1 MTNNNYKQT
10 QIGEIP
16 EEWGVMPLG
25 KLIDIKHGYAFKGE
39 FFSSKITNDVLLK
52 PGNVAIGGGFQEG
65 KYKYYNGKVPEEY
78 VLSEGDIF
86 VNMTDL
92 SKTGDTL
99 GYSAKVP
106 QLVNKR
112 LLHNQRLGL
121 VEIVVKD
128 VDKDFIYWK
137 LRDPFYRSGV
147 LGSATGTT
155 VKHTSPGRIKSIQI
169 AIPKIDEQHQIA
181 SILSSLD
188 DKIELNRRMNKTLE
202 EMGKAFFN
210 QLATDS
216 ESSKKVELK
225 DIVDINPTE
234 QLKRNENTRHV
245 EMKDL
250 PEQGMWVSSEVNKP
264 YKGGSKFR
272 NGDTLMARITPCLE
286 NGKSAFVSFLPENEL
301 AFGSTEFIVLRPKNK
316 VFKEY
321 VYYLVRNDTFR
332 DFAIKSMVGSSGRQ
346 RVQTDAIQHYQLSLP
361 LENLVDDFHTLM
373 KPVFQQIKT
382 NSIENEKLSAIRDS
396 LLPRLMS
403 GKLKI

>member
-1 MTNNNYKQT
+1 
-10 QIGEIP
+10 
-16 EEWGVMPLG
+16 
-25 KLIDIKHGYAFKGE
+25 
-39 FFSSKITNDVLLK
+39 
-52 PGNVAIGGGFQEG
+52 
-65 KYKYYNGKVPEEY
+65 
-78 VLSEGDIF
+78 
-86 VNMTDL
+86 
-92 SKTGDTL
+92 
-99 GYSAKVP
+99 
-106 QLVNKR
+106 
-112 LLHNQRLGL
+112 
-121 VEIVVKD
+121 
-128 VDKDFIYWK
+128 
-137 LRDPFYRSGV
+137 
-147 LGSATGTT
+147 
-155 VKHTSPGRIKSIQI
+155 
-169 AIPKIDEQHQIA
+169 
-181 SILSSLD
+181 
-188 DKIELNRRMNKTLE
+188 
-202 EMGKAFFN
+202 MGKAFFN

-225 DIVDINPTE
+225 DIVDFNPTE

-382 NSIENEKLSAIRDS
+382 NSIKNEKLSAIRDS